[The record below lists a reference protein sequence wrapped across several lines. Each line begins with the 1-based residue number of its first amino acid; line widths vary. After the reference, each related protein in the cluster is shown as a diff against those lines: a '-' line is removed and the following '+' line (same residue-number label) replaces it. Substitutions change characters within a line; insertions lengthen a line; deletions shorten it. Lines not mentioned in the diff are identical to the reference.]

1 MNEKHKLMKPKDPA
15 RSGRQAS
22 RRAKKW
28 QSRLSAALLCTL
40 LFTVFF
46 SSCRDEDFAPSM
58 YSRAEGTGGSTTSVD
73 GLSGLTQNE
82 DGTWIATR
90 RVPLVG
96 IGRVIN
102 NISRKKLEVIAWADD
117 AKQIVDT
124 DLENSFSTSSAAVE
138 AELLASQIVSV
149 VDQGH
154 VYAAGQKVGFVI
166 QNEGD
171 GLLDLSV
178 LKGFGLRLYLDGK
191 EVAYQSFM
199 EATNVADLGVG
210 NITGGTANQMQVVE
224 MTAPANFDE
233 VLLEYGGVDVDVAN
247 AKNLIVYYA
256 YVGENPVI
264 PAVNN
269 CAESPI
275 SSAYFHDNVA
285 YMTGAHWSS
294 YAGRPSLIKLIDD
307 DLGNGIGIETIS
319 SLFQPYMAIDF
330 GQVIPAG
337 SEVGFYITN
346 GALLN
351 LSIGGTT
358 EITTYLNEN
367 DDDAA
372 DNYTLTN
379 IIGLQLLGGGASYL
393 SIKTTKP
400 CRYIQIQ
407 FWGIN
412 ANLGVT
418 EVHYA
423 FVREKTEV
431 DVSSY
436 FNLSDAVV
444 YTPNYRFPIPQELPE
459 GASVEFISVTGPS
472 SAELERQSDG
482 SCLLT
487 GMNTAGDYVVKA
499 VYNDGNGR
507 TMTCQATI
515 TRLVK
520 DEEFCS
526 IPLTNK
532 DENDKTYRVEGH
544 EGFKGVVIGG
554 STGTTEDLSNVID
567 NDLNNYIEDTDI
579 NINLIENSR
588 IVGVYRN
595 EQGTAINQSLS
606 NGDGTYKKTR
616 VGFVINRESPFLGL
630 QLLKFLRIKTLF
642 NGDEQEFGVG
652 EGNNGISLGLIQAG
666 DSSTRLAC
674 LSIET
679 EKPFDAVELY
689 YTGLAGVELGHKM
702 QVYYAFYEDAT
713 KDCANPGEKCMQ
725 LITNANYNAIA
736 TYSVEGL
743 ATALTGVGSLSNIVD
758 ADIESACDLV
768 DVLNVGIKA
777 TIGVTFDPITIKG
790 AQEIGF
796 ILSAPEGLLD
806 LDLISVKIVNAYL
819 DGNLVGTSDS
829 GGALSLKV
837 AGIGEKQYL
846 SIVNPNFTTEDGFT
860 FDKLE
865 LVLGSGVDVASTI
878 RINGVYFLPD
888 YDGDGV
894 VDCVED
900 EASTEI
906 TGLSITPADI
916 CVGDAAEFRVTGG
929 IVGRTYQLEFKDQNN
944 DVNTKFVNVTI
955 NNSGSLTFDPQD
967 FIPTLPAGEY
977 LVSLYKGTKDIWNGS
992 FFNVHSE
999 ETTWCGTTSEWDE
1012 WSNWTNGTPWS
1023 CTNVIIPSRT
1033 DSPTYPNWDG
1043 IYPHIT
1049 SAMDAKCN
1057 YIHFEP
1063 GAELVGQQY
1072 LDYSQAF
1079 VDARFKVGSY
1089 QLVSVP
1095 LQGMVTGDMFIQ
1107 QESRRT
1113 PWQNWRITKTELETG
1128 TIHPNY
1134 FIVINDNM
1142 SEFAED
1148 KSSGYEEYRVKPSIY
1163 QRFWNK
1169 AVSNRSMSRAAY
1181 DTEVDPALSMTDWS
1195 RSFNAVSTGYDRAQ
1209 GFALRISEDGGID
1222 VGNYATFHFPKDF
1235 SIYKYYTST
1244 GQETGTSDAVPV
1256 RNNMGRL
1263 MISGSLPETIILERE
1278 LDDTGNLFIFGNP
1291 FMAHINI
1298 EKLFEANEGIISNI
1312 KVFYNGE
1319 YVTITKE
1326 TANSVVPAQI
1336 APMQAVVIEAVNA
1349 GAGCEININDNML
1362 EQGNSTATTVTAPNQ
1377 LRLTAT
1383 SRGHSASCVVV
1394 PSSAAS
1400 DDYDAREDATL
1411 LVGSEEGSGVA
1422 VYTVAGGK
1430 ALSIQRMNQSGRIP
1444 VGFYLKEEG
1453 NVTLS
1458 FDPQGDAWRGW
1469 NLVDQQTGKRYPL
1482 DSETN
1487 LGTVK
1492 SGAGRFYLERTGN

>member
-1 MNEKHKLMKPKDPA
+1 M
-15 RSGRQAS
+15 
-22 RRAKKW
+22 
-28 QSRLSAALLCTL
+28 
-40 LFTVFF
+40 
-46 SSCRDEDFAPSM
+46 PSM
-58 YSRAEGTGGSTTSVD
+58 YSRAEGTPSTASVGSS
-73 GLSGLTQNE
+73 SGLVQNS
-82 DGTWIATR
+82 DGTWTATR

-96 IGRVIN
+96 AGRVLN
-102 NISRKKLEVIAWADD
+102 NISPELVAVAQWMDDSKKV
-117 AKQIVDT
+117 VDT
-124 DLENSFSTSSAAVE
+124 DLDKGFDTGTAAVG
-138 AELLASQIVSV
+138 ANLLANQIISV
-149 VDQGH
+149 LDVGH
-154 VYAAGQKVGFVI
+154 KYAANQKVGFVLKDKS
-166 QNEGD
+166 NGV
-171 GLLDLSV
+171 LSLDALSFFWIETYDNGA
-178 LKGFGLRLYLDGK
+178 LQGHYTF
-191 EVAYQSFM
+191 E
-199 EATNVADLGVG
+199 EATNVADLGIG
-210 NITGGTANQMQVVE
+210 NITGGSTENIRVVE
-224 MTAPANFDE
+224 TTATTTFDE
-233 VLLEYGGVDVDVAN
+233 IRIGYGGAATASIAN
-247 AKNLIVYYA
+247 ELIIYYA

-264 PAVNN
+264 PAVND

-275 SSAYFHDNVA
+275 SSEYFGTDAGYEEVG
-285 YMTGAHWSS
+285 YKTGTEWSS
-294 YAGRPSLIKLIDD
+294 YAGWPSLTKLVDG

-319 SLFQPYMAIDF
+319 SVFQPYMTVDF
-330 GQVIPAG
+330 GRTVPAG

-346 GALLN
+346 GDLLN
-351 LSIGGTT
+351 LSVGGTT
-358 EITTYLNEN
+358 ELTTYDENEN
-367 DDDAA
+367 EV
-372 DNYTLTN
+372 DNTTLTS
-379 IIGLQLLGGGASYL
+379 IIGLQLLGGGSSYL
-393 SIKTTKP
+393 SMKINNP
-400 CRYIQIQ
+400 CRYIKIQ
-407 FWGIN
+407 FWGLDVK
-412 ANLGVT
+412 LGVT
-418 EVHYA
+418 RVHYA

-444 YTPNYRFPIPQELPE
+444 YTPNYRFPIPQGLPD
-459 GASVEFISVTGPS
+459 GASVEFTSVTGPS
-472 SAELERQSDG
+472 GAKLEPQSDG

-487 GMNTAGDYVVKA
+487 GMNTAGDYVVTA
-499 VYNDGNGR
+499 VYDDGNGR

-567 NDLNNYIEDTDI
+567 NDLNNYIEDTDVS
-579 NINLIENSR
+579 INLIENSR

-595 EQGTAINQSLS
+595 KQGTAINQSLI
-606 NGDGTYKKTR
+606 NGDKKTR

-630 QLLKFLRIKTLF
+630 QLLKFLRIKTLY
-642 NGDEQEFGVG
+642 NDVEQEFGVG
-652 EGNNGISLGLIQAG
+652 QGNNGISLGLIQAG
-666 DSSTRLAC
+666 DTSTRLAC

-679 EKPFDAVELY
+679 EKPFNAVELY

-743 ATALTGVGSLSNIVD
+743 AAAGTGVGSLSNIVD
-758 ADIESACDLV
+758 ADIESACDLAG
-768 DVLNVGIKA
+768 VLEAGTKT

-796 ILSAPEGLLD
+796 ILSMPEGLLD
-806 LDLISVKIVNAYL
+806 LDLIDIKIVNAYL
-819 DGNLVGTSDS
+819 NEEKVGTSES

-846 SIVNPNFTTEDGFT
+846 SIVNPNSNSEDGFT

-865 LVLGSGVDVASTI
+865 LVLGSGVGLASVV

-906 TGLSITPADI
+906 TGLNITPADI

-944 DVNTKFVNVTI
+944 DTNTKIVDVTI
-955 NNSGSLTFDPQD
+955 NDSGSLTFSPGN
-967 FIPTLPAGEY
+967 FISTLPTGEY
-977 LVSLYKGTKDIWNGS
+977 LVSLYKGTRDIWNGS

-999 ETTWCGTTSEWDE
+999 ETTWCGTTSDWNE

-1023 CTNVIIPSRT
+1023 CTNVIIPSRS
-1033 DSPTYPNWDG
+1033 DSPTCPNWNG
-1043 IYPHIT
+1043 NYPQIT
-1049 SAMDAKCN
+1049 NTTDAKCN

-1063 GAELVGQQY
+1063 GAELIGQQY
-1072 LDYSQAF
+1072 LDYNQAF

-1107 QESRRT
+1107 QESRRIS
-1113 PWQNWRITKTELETG
+1113 WQNWRITEAELETG
-1128 TIHPNY
+1128 KIHPNY
-1134 FIVINDNM
+1134 FTVINDNM
-1142 SEFAED
+1142 AGLTED
-1148 KSSGYEEYRVKPSIY
+1148 KSSAYEEHRVNPTIY

-1169 AVSNRSMSRAAY
+1169 SVSNRTMSRAVY
-1181 DTEVDPALSMTDWS
+1181 DTEKDPALTMTDWS

-1209 GFALRISEDGGID
+1209 GFALRISEDGGIAA
-1222 VGNYATFHFPKDF
+1222 GNYATFHFPKDF

-1263 MISGSLPETIILERE
+1263 MISGSLPKTIILERE

-1298 EKLFEANEGIISNI
+1298 ERLFEANEGIISNI

-1349 GAGCEININDNML
+1349 GAGCEININDDML
-1362 EQGNSTATTVTAPNQ
+1362 EQGNSTATTAAAPNQ